1 MKLCKGIA
9 ITLRANEEDTIA
21 SEQSGYY
28 QEQPYEFTDVFAAP
42 PVHESYDV
50 SAHTVPG
57 LQKAAAERIDALLPK
72 VDEEENV
79 GRG

>member
-42 PVHESYDV
+42 PVHESYDI
-50 SAHTVPG
+50 SAQG
-57 LQKAAAERIDALLPK
+57 
-72 VDEEENV
+72 
-79 GRG
+79 